1 MIKSTVKEIIIYLNL
16 KLILISIVLLDDYLL

>member
-1 MIKSTVKEIIIYLNL
+1 MIKSTEKEIIIYLNL